1 MSAKYGHYRSK
12 TEIAAQMLQAAN
24 SRDGITKTKL
34 MYNTFL
40 SYRHLGRYLAFL
52 IQNGLLEYFE
62 GTRTYRTTEKGL
74 KFLNMYEKM
83 EELAPGT
90 KLPEGQNNK

>member
-1 MSAKYGHYRSK
+1 MPAKYSHYRSK
-12 TEIAAQMLQAAN
+12 TDIVARILQAAN
-24 SRDGITKTKL
+24 ESNGITQTKI
-34 MYNTFL
+34 MYRGFL
-40 SYRHLGRYLAFL
+40 SYVQLREYLVML
-52 IQNGLLEYFE
+52 VENGLLEYFE

-90 KLPEGQNNK
+90 KLLEGQNNK